1 MRSEALLGQARPEHF
16 VRAECCD
23 PIPGDQVVGFRD
35 PVTDQIIVHKA
46 TCPEMDRLASQY
58 GKYII
63 KHEIKWS
70 QHKSMSYL
78 TSVEIRGMDRMGML
92 LDLSKVIT
100 DDFSINMRSVSISS
114 HDGVFEGSLSLYVR
128 DSESLNALLDRIR
141 KIKGIETVK
150 RQS

>member
-1 MRSEALLGQARPEHF
+1 

-35 PVTDQIIVHKA
+35 PETDEIIVHKA
-46 TCPEMDRLASQY
+46 TCPEIDRLASQF

-63 KHEIKWS
+63 KNEIRWS
-70 QHKSMSYL
+70 QHKSMSFL
-78 TSVEIRGMDRMGML
+78 TSVEIRGIDRMGML

-114 HDGVFEGSLSLYVR
+114 HDGVFEGNLSLYVR
-128 DSESLNALLDRIR
+128 DTESLNALLDRIR

-150 RQS
+150 RLAN